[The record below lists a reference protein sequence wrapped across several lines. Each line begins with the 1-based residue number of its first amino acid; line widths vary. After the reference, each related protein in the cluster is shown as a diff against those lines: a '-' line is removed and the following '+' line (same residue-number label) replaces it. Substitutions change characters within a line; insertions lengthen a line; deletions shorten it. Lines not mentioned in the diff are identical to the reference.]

1 MALVGECEM
10 IKVVLPLKGY
20 GKGLSVHLL
29 EMAWKEK
36 IFGAGVVAEELGRE
50 EWISFQ

>member
-10 IKVVLPLKGY
+10 IKVVLSLKGY

-29 EMAWKEK
+29 EMVWKEK
-36 IFGAGVVAEELGRE
+36 IFGEGVVTEEFGRE
-50 EWISFQ
+50 EWMSFQ